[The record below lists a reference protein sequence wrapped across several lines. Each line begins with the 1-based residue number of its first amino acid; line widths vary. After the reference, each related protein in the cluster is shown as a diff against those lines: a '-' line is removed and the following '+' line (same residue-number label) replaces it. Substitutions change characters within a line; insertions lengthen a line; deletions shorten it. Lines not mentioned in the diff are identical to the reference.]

1 MPRSLAEGKTKVVL
15 LPDLPADPEN
25 PTISELEAG
34 IDASC
39 AIVASTFNMG
49 PQASQ
54 TVDEKA
60 LCEEGNVQAF
70 GSSEYASEMD
80 VFRYFMEEED
90 GGLPETGA
98 SQGEVG
104 DAVFEMLKTKG
115 TIVYAYMREI
125 NKKATEDFAEG
136 EPLWGFKLA
145 VDNPQRPTE
154 TTGYI
159 KRHIVGLVQ
168 RAWLTA
174 EVAGGSGGGEEG
186 EG

>member
-1 MPRSLAEGKTKVVL
+1 MPRSLAEGKTKVVIL
-15 LPDLPADPEN
+15 ADEPADPEN
-25 PTISELEAG
+25 PTLSELEDG
-34 IDASC
+34 VDASC
-39 AIVASTFNMG
+39 AIVASTINLG

-70 GSSEYASEMD
+70 GSSEYAAEMD
-80 VFRYFMEEED
+80 VFRYFEEAED

-98 SQGEVG
+98 SQGEIG
-104 DAVFEMLKTKG
+104 DAVFQMLKTKG
-115 TIVYAYMREI
+115 TIAYVYMREI
-125 NKKATEDFAEG
+125 NKKATEDLVAG
-136 EPLWGFKLA
+136 EPLWGFKIA

-168 RAWLTA
+168 RAWLDA
-174 EVAGGSGGGEEG
+174 EVAGAGNGGDSGE
-186 EG
+186 

>member
-15 LPDLPADPEN
+15 LADIPADPKV
-25 PTISELEAG
+25 PTITELEAG
-34 IDASC
+34 VDASC
-39 AIVASTFNMG
+39 AIVASTFNLG

-70 GSSEYASEMD
+70 GSSEYACEFD
-80 VFRYFMEEED
+80 AFRYFLETSE
-90 GGLPETGA
+90 GGLPDETGGV
-98 SQGEVG
+98 SQGEIG
-104 DAVFEMLKTKG
+104 DAVFQMLKTKG
-115 TIVYAYMREI
+115 TISYIYMREI
-125 NKKATEDFAEG
+125 NKKATEDFAED
-136 EPLWGFKLA
+136 EPLWGFKVA

-168 RAWLTA
+168 KAWLDAVVATA
-174 EVAGGSGGGEEG
+174 GA
-186 EG
+186 